1 MLATKGVHS
10 QGRHHAGV
18 DAARKSHDHIGEA
31 ALAHIVAHGDDKGAI
46 EVGRPLV
53 IGNRFDL
60 VDATAHKLPRGT
72 RGLLVARVVD
82 VKDRDALLED
92 GARGNDDAVG
102 VGCETAAGE
111 HHVVVGAHAL
121 HEGHPARRLGN
132 QRAQHTLAQAEHA
145 QRGRVVAAEGH
156 GRHGKHHVA
165 RHVLGA
171 RRGRTGDKE
180 QVDAAP
186 GKRDRGA
193 GNAVVLNG
201 RRIGLAATQRADVSR
216 IAQEELRVC
225 VLRVEHVSGHH
236 AGHRRT
242 CRQVVERVDEVE
254 LVGTVLDQA
263 LRVGARHHRGR
274 KHHEVGL
281 GGQSLARTREHALNG
296 LRELAWVGIHLCN
309 RYLHRA
315 PLPTLGC

>member
-102 VGCETAAGE
+102 VGRETAAGE

-132 QRAQHTLAQAEHA
+132 QRAQHALAQAEHA
-145 QRGRVVAAEGH
+145 QRGRVVTAEGH

-165 RHVLGA
+165 RHVLSA
-171 RRGRTGDKE
+171 RRRRTGNKE
-180 QVDAAP
+180 QVDAGP
-186 GKRDRGA
+186 GKRNRGA
-193 GNAVVLNG
+193 GDAVVLNG
-201 RRIGLAATQRADVSR
+201 RRIGLAATQRTDVSR

-225 VLRVEHVSGHH
+225 ILRVEHVGGHH

-263 LRVGARHHRGR
+263 LRVSARHHRGR

-281 GGQSLARTREHALNG
+281 GGQGLARTQEHALNG